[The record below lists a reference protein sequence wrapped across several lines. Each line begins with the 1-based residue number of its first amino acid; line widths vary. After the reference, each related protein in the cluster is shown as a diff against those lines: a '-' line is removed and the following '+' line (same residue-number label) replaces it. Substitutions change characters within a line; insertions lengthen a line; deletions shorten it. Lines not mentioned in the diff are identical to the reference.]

1 MKTFATIWYIFIIV
15 MVLFVCIS
23 ESIKYCKTKNE
34 DSISPEDLKEL
45 KKSHLIMTLLIGI
58 TLIFEHIKWL
68 VD

>member
-1 MKTFATIWYIFIIV
+1 

>member
-1 MKTFATIWYIFIIV
+1 MIIL
-15 MVLFVCIS
+15 VLFVCIY

-45 KKSHLIMTLLIGI
+45 KKSHLSMTLLIGV

-68 VD
+68 VDL